1 MSTTKLDVAV
11 VFEEFGVAVQI
22 DNTID
27 VVSHGSFRATL
38 LSHLND
44 VMTTFGPNDTKPS
57 ITRMYLTC
65 DNQQDQHLDP
75 QIDYDASILKG
86 KTQLIVEMNDARAF
100 RF

>member
-11 VFEEFGVAVQI
+11 VLKEHGCTVSVH
-22 DNTID
+22 NTID

-86 KTQLIVEMNDARAF
+86 KTELIVEMDDARAY